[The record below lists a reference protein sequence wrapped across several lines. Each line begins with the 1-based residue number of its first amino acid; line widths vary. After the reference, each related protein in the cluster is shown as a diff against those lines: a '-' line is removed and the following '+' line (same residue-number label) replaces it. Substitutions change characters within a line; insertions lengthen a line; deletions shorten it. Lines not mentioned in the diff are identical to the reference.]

1 MLTAGKIVR
10 FIGEV
15 SGLSTEMIFRNVGKC
30 AYKLGHKIENEQ
42 IESLGSKS
50 ISLGEAAS
58 DKICEA
64 SKKGERGIDELAK
77 SSSLLVKSLKQNAFN
92 KKVKIYGEA
101 KEIYGEKNF
110 VEGHYEER
118 D

>member
-15 SGLSTEMIFRNVGKC
+15 GGLSTEKILKNVGEYT
-30 AYKLGHKIENEQ
+30 YKLGHKIENEQ
-42 IESLGSKS
+42 IERLGSKS
-50 ISLGEAAS
+50 LRLGEVAS
-58 DKICEA
+58 DKICKA
-64 SKKGERGIDELAK
+64 SKKGERSIDELVK
-77 SSSLLVKSLKQNAFN
+77 SSSLLVKELKQNAFN

-101 KEIYGEKNF
+101 KEIYGAENF

>member
-15 SGLSTEMIFRNVGKC
+15 GGLSTEKILKNVGKY
-30 AYKLGHKIENEQ
+30 AYKLGRKIENEE

-50 ISLGEAAS
+50 LRLGELAS
-58 DKICEA
+58 DKICKA
-64 SKKGERGIDELAK
+64 SKNGERSIDELIK
-77 SSSLLVKSLKQNAFN
+77 CSSILVKDLKQSAFN
-92 KKVKIYGEA
+92 KKVNIYGEA
-101 KEIYGEKNF
+101 KEIYGTENF
-110 VEGHYEER
+110 VEGHYEEE

>member
-15 SGLSTEMIFRNVGKC
+15 SGLSTEKVLKNVGKC

-42 IESLGSKS
+42 IERLGLKS
-50 ISLGEAAS
+50 VHLGEITS
-58 DKICEA
+58 DKICKA
-64 SKKGERGIDELAK
+64 SKDGERSIDELVK
-77 SSSLLVKSLKQNAFN
+77 NSSLLVKDLKHSAFN
-92 KKVKIYGEA
+92 KQVKIYGEA
-101 KEIYGEKNF
+101 KEIYEVENF
-110 VEGHYEER
+110 VEGHYEEK